1 MELYVSACND
11 ASKAPFLQA
20 YAARCVKSMYDWPYC
35 FDTCTLFNMLLKDAH
50 KPPSVDMEACKRL
63 WKEKIDEIREDDA
76 PYHAWMEDFVHHR
89 FTGTLDNNLNYNTRN
104 VRDIVFAC
112 VVLKPR
118 LACSCGEEGF
128 HALAKHLVSIPV
140 WNSESLSFFLARSLP
155 RSTLRLQAG
164 VEYTLTD
171 THVSAYQ
178 QLAVRTSGR
187 GRARIALNRTLTF
200 EGAVTLSNLVFC
212 KPSNSPDMRSQLI
225 CDGVSSDPAANLSN
239 LVLQGVELHITCHQ
253 RATCT
258 GVKIL
263 GAVNGLNAHYIRTLT
278 LTDCEVSSGG
288 MGLFGTHIQELKV
301 DELRLTK
308 NRDAPICCWVERQC
322 DLSDVIF
329 AENGEEGV
337 IRMPGPEERV
347 CTIAGKNSEGSFIGR
362 LDTLAT
368 AMNTLANMYT
378 PYHQKAF
385 HLYSNRELL
394 FERKPIPPL
403 RMWIRPDGKF
413 LPFLSRSRQGLAH
426 SCPSQSRARAASP
439 GWSTGPSMPWRT
451 PLPGPSPP
459 TRRFHRSSPPSSTWR
474 PPTRRTCA
482 PSPWTCSPRPAQAQ
496 PSPNNPM
503 RTPRTSSPSPSA
515 SATVSSRT
523 ARRLRREL
531 FQRHPGATRVSHLR
545 SANHVKQ
552 IKASAMMNT
561 LAN

>member
-128 HALAKHLVSIPV
+128 HALAKHLVSISV

-164 VEYTLTD
+164 VEYTLKD

-225 CDGVSSDPAANLSN
+225 CDGVSSDPAATLSN

-288 MGLFGTHIQELKV
+288 MGLFATHIQELKV

-347 CTIAGKNSEGSFIGR
+347 CTIAAKNSDGSFIGR

-426 SCPSQSRARAASP
+426 SCP
-439 GWSTGPSMPWRT
+439 
-451 PLPGPSPP
+451 
-459 TRRFHRSSPPSSTWR
+459 FC
-474 PPTRRTCA
+474 CA
-482 PSPWTCSPRPAQAQ
+482 LA
-496 PSPNNPM
+496 
-503 RTPRTSSPSPSA
+503 
-515 SATVSSRT
+515 
-523 ARRLRREL
+523 
-531 FQRHPGATRVSHLR
+531 
-545 SANHVKQ
+545 
-552 IKASAMMNT
+552 KA
-561 LAN
+561 